1 VPTPKLD
8 VDIKQLITWNFL
20 VQLGLTAV
28 SWAVVFFTSHAGL
41 AAVRGQGGRVEQGDV
56 DVRRKH
62 RQGVRQQ

>member
-56 DVRRKH
+56 DVRRKR